1 MNLRMSIGSGPKMPC
16 VVYTFRFGT
25 TAREVQ
31 WMSPTYEGKFL
42 SGRCYV
48 IFALLGALGVALFST
63 LESRAQD
70 ATSSG
75 QTQSDSAWSL
85 STNRFDNSFEAES
98 YVGNGYIGLRVPAA
112 GMGYLGGLGNVGWPI
127 GTERIASAIAAGV
140 YAKVADG
147 TFYKEEKQAIALL
160 PNWSTLTFGDASG
173 NYSPATA
180 SAANVSE
187 YRQELDLRTGVVST
201 SGIWTSPGGNKTRFL
216 YRVGTDRARSHIA
229 VVTLELTPMWS
240 GKAAVTSAL
249 DWAGARR
256 LDVISAGVDLPT
268 QTIYVTSK
276 SKGTNIPVAE
286 SATLR
291 SSCEA
296 SPSEVKPQVSGTP
309 AEQLTF
315 EAQAGKTCTFV
326 KYVAVVSGR
335 DSSTPDSVARGE
347 SQQAADRGLDAFQ
360 QENRAAWDS
369 VWKADI
375 VVDND
380 PALEEAIRA
389 NEYQLYASMSPD
401 SPASIGPSGLSSD
414 GYAGMVFWDADTWM
428 FPALLAGHPDIARV
442 MVDYR
447 STTLPAARKNAAN
460 NGYAGALYPW
470 TSAITGDM
478 GDECYGAV
486 TDAKGKVVA
495 DPNKSCTQQLH
506 LQSDVAL
513 AQWEYYK
520 ATGDKQWLAQKGW
533 PVLQAVAEFWASKA
547 TQAPGGYAIDQ
558 VQTPDE
564 YATDTDN
571 DAYTNA
577 AASLELQATIEAAGI
592 LGKTVP
598 STWSAIGAGLIK
610 TMPVDAA
617 LNIYLEHQGYTS
629 QQIKQA
635 DVVMLTYPLDFSMPK
650 SMGVN
655 DLNFYTPRT
664 DVNGP
669 AMTDAIHSIA
679 AAAIGAGGCSAY
691 TYMLRS
697 YQPFLREPYLQFS
710 EFAPVKLTATAYD
723 FLTGVG
729 GFMQEFLYGFSGLRP
744 EVDGVR
750 LDPSLPPQLAGI
762 TLSNLTWQGRTFT
775 VHIGLKETSVTLN
788 SGTALPVI
796 TPGGR
801 KTVEAGSPLVIPT
814 RRPDLEPTEDLVRCR
829 LVTATSSLPGSPAVA
844 AVDGSP
850 ATAWTAAEPQAKLTV
865 DLAAPATLGKIKVLR
880 GNRDP
885 FPYTVEASSDG
896 VGWKTIATATANS
909 PTGVDEF
916 NSPPV
921 QAKFIRLVF
930 PGVGG
935 AKPASIAE
943 LTVMAKT
950 P

>member
-1 MNLRMSIGSGPKMPC
+1 MSRTNESQ
-16 VVYTFRFGT
+16 FRLDY
-25 TAREVQ
+25 AYLV
-31 WMSPTYEGKFL
+31 FL
-42 SGRCYV
+42 
-48 IFALLGALGVALFST
+48 LLGAASFSSP
-63 LESRAQD
+63 LCHAQD
-70 ATSSG
+70 STGPTQIISS
-75 QTQSDSAWSL
+75 WLL
-85 STNRFDNSFEAES
+85 STSRFDNSFEAEP
-98 YVGNGYIGLRVPAA
+98 YVGNGYIGLRIPAA
-112 GMGYLGGLGNVGWPI
+112 GMGYLGELGKVGWPI

-147 TFYKEEKQAIALL
+147 TFYRDEKQAIALI
-160 PNWSTLTFGDASG
+160 PTWSTLTFGDSSG
-173 NYSPATA
+173 IYTPATA
-180 SAANVSE
+180 SPSNVSE

-216 YRVGTDRARSHIA
+216 YRVGADRARSHVA
-229 VVTLELTPMWS
+229 VVTLEFTPMWT
-240 GKAAVTSAL
+240 GKATVTSVL
-249 DWAGARR
+249 DGAGARR
-256 LDVISAGVDLPT
+256 LDLVAAGVDLPT
-268 QTIYVTSK
+268 RSIYLSSK
-276 SKGTNIPVAE
+276 TKGTNIPVAE
-286 SATLR
+286 SATLQ
-291 SSCEA
+291 SSCE
-296 SPSEVKPQVSGTP
+296 SSSSEQKPQVIGSP
-309 AEQLTF
+309 AEQVAF

-326 KYVAVVSGR
+326 KYVAVVTGR
-335 DSSTPDSVARGE
+335 DSSTPESDARAE
-347 SQQAADRGLDAFQ
+347 SRQAADRGLNAFQ

-375 VVDND
+375 IVDGD
-380 PALEEAIRA
+380 PSLQRAIRA
-389 NEYQLYASMSPD
+389 NEYTLYASIAPD

-428 FPALLAGHPDIARV
+428 FPALLAQHPEIARV

-447 STTLPAARKNAAN
+447 STTLPAARRNAAN

-470 TSAITGDM
+470 TSAISGDM

-486 TDAKGKVVA
+486 TDSKGKVIA

-520 ATGDKQWLAQKGW
+520 ATGDKQWLAEKGW
-533 PVLQAVAEFWASKA
+533 PVLEAVAQFWASKA
-547 TQAPGGYAIDQ
+547 TPLPGGYAIDQ

-577 AASLELQATIEAAGI
+577 AASLELEATIEAARI

-610 TMPVDAA
+610 TMPVDAS
-617 LNIYLEHQGYTS
+617 LNIYLEHQGYVA

-679 AAAIGAGGCSAY
+679 AAAIDAPGCSAY
-691 TYMLRS
+691 TYLLRS

-729 GFMQEFLYGFSGLRP
+729 GFMQEFLYGFSGFRP
-744 EVDGVR
+744 LVDAVR
-750 LDPSLPPQLAGI
+750 LDPNLPPQLAGI
-762 TLSNLTWQGRTFT
+762 TLSNLAWQGRTFT
-775 VHIGLKETSVTLN
+775 MHIGPRETSVVLN
-788 SGTALPVI
+788 SGGPLPVI
-796 TPGGR
+796 TPGGA
-801 KTVEAGSPLVIPT
+801 KTVETGAPLLIPT
-814 RRPDLEPTEDLVRCR
+814 RRPDLQATEDMVRCR
-829 LVTATSSLPGSPAVA
+829 PITATSSLPGSPAVA

-850 ATAWTAAEPQAKLTV
+850 ATAWTAAERQATLTIN
-865 DLAAPATLGKIKVLR
+865 LAAPATLGTIKVLR

-885 FPYTVEASSDG
+885 FPYVVEASPDG
-896 VGWKTIATATANS
+896 VEWKTIATAPAEDA
-909 PTGVDEF
+909 TGVDEF
-916 NSPPV
+916 TSPPV
-921 QAKFIRLVF
+921 PARFLRLVF
-930 PGVGG
+930 PGVGD
-935 AKPASIAE
+935 AKAASIAE

>member
-1 MNLRMSIGSGPKMPC
+1 MARTYPRKFRLRHSS
-16 VVYTFRFGT
+16 
-25 TAREVQ
+25 
-31 WMSPTYEGKFL
+31 
-42 SGRCYV
+42 V
-48 IFALLGALGVALFST
+48 IFLLLGASFSPPP
-63 LESRAQD
+63 SRAQD
-70 ATSSG
+70 AAAGSP
-75 QTQSDSAWSL
+75 TQAQPDSAWSL
-85 STNRFDNSFEAES
+85 STSRFDNSFEAEP

-112 GMGYLGGLGNVGWPI
+112 GMGYLGDLGKVGWPI

-147 TFYKEEKQAIALL
+147 TFYHDEKQAIALI

-173 NYSPATA
+173 IYSPATA
-180 SAANVSE
+180 SSTHVRE

-201 SGIWTSPGGNKTRFL
+201 SGLWTSPGGNMTRFI
-216 YRVGTDRARSHIA
+216 YRVSTDHARSHIA
-229 VVTLELTPMWS
+229 VVTLELTPMGA
-240 GKAAVTSAL
+240 GKVTVGSIL
-249 DWAGARR
+249 DGAGARR
-256 LDVISAGVDLPT
+256 LDLVASGVDLPT

-276 SKGTNIPVAE
+276 TKGTNIPVAE

-291 SSCEA
+291 SSCES
-296 SPSEVKPQVSGTP
+296 SPSEGKPQIPGSP
-309 AEQLTF
+309 AEQVTF
-315 EAQAGKTCTFV
+315 EAQVGKTCTFV
-326 KYVAVVSGR
+326 KYVAVVTGR
-335 DSSTPDSVARGE
+335 DSSNPKSDARAE
-347 SQQAADRGLDAFQ
+347 SQRAADLGLNAYQ
-360 QENRAAWDS
+360 QENRAAWDK
-369 VWKADI
+369 VWTADI
-375 VVDND
+375 VVDDD
-380 PALEEAIRA
+380 PALQQAIHA
-389 NEYQLYASMSPD
+389 NEYTLFASIAPD

-428 FPALLAGHPDIARV
+428 FPALLAQHPDIARV

-447 STTLPAARKNAAN
+447 STTLPAARRNAAN
-460 NGYAGALYPW
+460 NAYAGALYPW
-470 TSAITGDM
+470 TSAISGDM

-486 TDAKGKVVA
+486 TDAKGKVIA

-513 AQWEYYK
+513 AQWEYFK
-520 ATGDKQWLAQKGW
+520 ATGDQQWLAQKGW
-533 PVLQAVAEFWASKA
+533 AVLEAVAEFWASKA
-547 TQAPGGYAIDQ
+547 TPVPGGYAIDQ

-564 YATDTDN
+564 YATDTNN

-577 AASLELQATIEAAGI
+577 AASLELKATIEAAGI

-598 STWSAIGAGLIK
+598 PSWSAIGAGLIK

-617 LNIYLEHQGYTS
+617 LNIYLEHQGYVA

-679 AAAIGAGGCSAY
+679 AAAIDAPGCSAY
-691 TYMLRS
+691 TYLLRS

-729 GFMQEFLYGFSGLRP
+729 GFMQEFLYGFSGFRP
-744 EVDGVR
+744 QVDGVR
-750 LDPSLPPQLAGI
+750 LDPSLPPQLVGI
-762 TLSNLTWQGRTFT
+762 TLRNLAWQGRTFT
-775 VHIGLKETSVTLN
+775 VHIGPQETSVTLN
-788 SGTALPVI
+788 SGAALPLI
-796 TPGGR
+796 TPGGA
-801 KTVEAGSPLVIPT
+801 KTVEPGAPLILPT
-814 RRPDLEPTEDLVRCR
+814 RRSDQQPTQDLTRCR
-829 LVTATSSLPGSPAVA
+829 QVTATSSIPGSPPVA

-865 DLAAPATLGKIKVLR
+865 DLATPATLGKIKVLR

-885 FPYTVEASSDG
+885 FPYSVEASSDG
-896 VGWKTIATATANS
+896 VEWKTIATAPAKNA
-909 PTGVDEF
+909 TGVDEF
-916 NSPPV
+916 NSPPPA
-921 QAKFIRLVF
+921 QAKFLRLVF
-930 PGVGG
+930 PGIGD
-935 AKPASIAE
+935 AKRPSIAE
-943 LTVMAKT
+943 LTVTGKT

>member
-1 MNLRMSIGSGPKMPC
+1 M
-16 VVYTFRFGT
+16 
-25 TAREVQ
+25 
-31 WMSPTYEGKFL
+31 
-42 SGRCYV
+42 
-48 IFALLGALGVALFST
+48 
-63 LESRAQD
+63 
-70 ATSSG
+70 
-75 QTQSDSAWSL
+75 
-85 STNRFDNSFEAES
+85 
-98 YVGNGYIGLRVPAA
+98 
-112 GMGYLGGLGNVGWPI
+112 
-127 GTERIASAIAAGV
+127 
-140 YAKVADG
+140 
-147 TFYKEEKQAIALL
+147 
-160 PNWSTLTFGDASG
+160 
-173 NYSPATA
+173 
-180 SAANVSE
+180 
-187 YRQELDLRTGVVST
+187 
-201 SGIWTSPGGNKTRFL
+201 

-229 VVTLELTPMWS
+229 VVTLELTPMWT
-240 GKAAVTSAL
+240 GKATVESVL
-249 DWAGARR
+249 DGAGARR
-256 LDVISAGVDLPT
+256 LDLVGAGVDLPT
-268 QTIYVTSK
+268 QTIHVISK
-276 SKGTNIPVAE
+276 TKGTNIPVAE

-291 SSCEA
+291 SSCES
-296 SPSEVKPQVSGTP
+296 SPSEGKPRIPGTP
-309 AEQLTF
+309 AEQVTF
-315 EAQAGKTCTFV
+315 EAQAGKTCTFI
-326 KYVAVVSGR
+326 KYVAVVTGR
-335 DSSTPDSVARGE
+335 DSSAPESEARAE
-347 SQQAADRGLDAFQ
+347 SQQAADRGLNAFQ

-375 VVDND
+375 VVDED
-380 PALEEAIRA
+380 PALQEAIHA
-389 NEYQLYASMSPD
+389 NEYTLFASMSPD

-470 TSAITGDM
+470 TSAISGDM

-486 TDAKGKVVA
+486 TDAKGKVIA

-520 ATGDKQWLAQKGW
+520 ATGDKVWLAQKGW
-533 PVLQAVAEFWASKA
+533 PVLEAVAEFWASKA
-547 TQAPGGYAIDQ
+547 TQVHGGYAIDQ

-577 AASLELQATIEAAGI
+577 AASLELEATIEAAGI

-598 STWSAIGAGLIK
+598 PSWSAIGAGLIK
-610 TMPVDAA
+610 TMPVDAS
-617 LNIYLEHQGYTS
+617 LNIYLEHQGYVA

-635 DVVMLTYPLDFSMPK
+635 DVVMLTFPLDFSMPK

-744 EVDGVR
+744 QVDAVR

-762 TLSNLTWQGRTFT
+762 TLSNLAWQGRTFT
-775 VHIGLKETSVTLN
+775 MHIGPQESSVTLN
-788 SGTALPVI
+788 SGAALPVI
-796 TPGGR
+796 TPAGA
-801 KTVEAGSPLVIPT
+801 KTVEPGAPLIIPT
-814 RRPDLEPTEDLVRCR
+814 RRPDLEPYRGPGPLPPDHGDVFASGIAGGCR
-829 LVTATSSLPGSPAVA
+829 
-844 AVDGSP
+844 
-850 ATAWTAAEPQAKLTV
+850 
-865 DLAAPATLGKIKVLR
+865 R
-880 GNRDP
+880 
-885 FPYTVEASSDG
+885 
-896 VGWKTIATATANS
+896 
-909 PTGVDEF
+909 
-916 NSPPV
+916 
-921 QAKFIRLVF
+921 
-930 PGVGG
+930 
-935 AKPASIAE
+935 
-943 LTVMAKT
+943 
-950 P
+950 

>member
-1 MNLRMSIGSGPKMPC
+1 MLH
-16 VVYTFRFGT
+16 TH
-25 TAREVQ
+25 
-31 WMSPTYEGKFL
+31 EGKFRL
-42 SGRCYV
+42 GPSYM
-48 IFALLGALGVALFST
+48 ILLLLGASGATSFST
-63 LESRAQD
+63 PPSRAQD
-70 ATSSG
+70 AAPASPG
-75 QTQSDSAWSL
+75 QTHTDSAWLL
-85 STNRFDNSFEAES
+85 SITRFDNSFEAEPI
-98 YVGNGYIGLRVPAA
+98 VGNGYIGLRVPAA
-112 GMGYLGGLGNVGWPI
+112 GMGYLGDLGKVGWPL

-147 TFYKEEKQAIALL
+147 TIYHDEKQVIALI
-160 PNWSTLTFGDASG
+160 PNWSTLTFGDESG
-173 NYSPATA
+173 MYSPATA
-180 SAANVSE
+180 SSTNVSE
-187 YRQELDLRTGVVST
+187 YRQQLDLRTGVVST
-201 SGIWTSPGGNKTRFL
+201 SGIWSSPGGNKTRFV

-229 VVTLELTPMWS
+229 VVTLELTPMWT
-240 GKAAVTSAL
+240 GKATVGSIL
-249 DWAGARR
+249 DGAGARR
-256 LDVISAGVDLPT
+256 LDLVAAGVDLPT
-268 QTIYVTSK
+268 QTIHVTSK
-276 SKGTNIPVAE
+276 SKGTNIQIAE

-291 SSCEA
+291 SSCES
-296 SPSEVKPQVSGTP
+296 SPSEGKPKISGTP
-309 AEQLTF
+309 AEQVSF

-326 KYVAVVSGR
+326 KYVAVVTGR
-335 DSSTPDSVARGE
+335 DSSTPESDARAQ
-347 SQQAADRGLDAFQ
+347 SQQAADRGFDAFQ
-360 QENRAAWDS
+360 QENRAAWDN

-375 VVDND
+375 VVDD
-380 PALEEAIRA
+380 DSALQQAIRA
-389 NEYQLYASMSPD
+389 SEYTLYASIAPD

-428 FPALLAGHPDIARV
+428 FPALLAGHPDIGRV
-442 MVDYR
+442 IVDYR
-447 STTLPAARKNAAN
+447 STTLPSARKNAAN

-470 TSAITGDM
+470 TSAINGDM

-486 TDAKGKVVA
+486 TDAKGKVIA

-533 PVLQAVAEFWASKA
+533 PVLEAVAEFWASKA
-547 TQAPGGYAIDQ
+547 TAVPGGYAIDQ

-577 AASLELQATIEAAGI
+577 AASLELEATVEAAGI

-598 STWSAIGAGLIK
+598 PSWSGIGAGLIK
-610 TMPVDAA
+610 TMPVDAS
-617 LNIYLEHQGYTS
+617 LNIYLEHQGYIA

-679 AAAIGAGGCSAY
+679 AAAIDVPGCSAY

-729 GFMQEFLYGFSGLRP
+729 GFMQEFLYGFSGFRP
-744 EVDGVR
+744 LVDAVR

-762 TLSNLTWQGRTFT
+762 TLSNLAWQGRTFT
-775 VHIGLKETSVTLN
+775 MHIGPQETSITLN
-788 SGTALPVI
+788 SGAALPVI
-796 TPGGR
+796 TPGGA
-801 KTVEAGSPLVIPT
+801 KTVEAGTPVTIPT
-814 RRPDLEPTEDLVRCR
+814 RRPDLQPTEDLVRCR
-829 LVTATSSLPGSPAVA
+829 QITATSSLPGSPPVA

-865 DLAAPATLGKIKVLR
+865 DLAAPVILGTIKVLR

-885 FPYTVEASSDG
+885 FPYSVEASSDS
-896 VGWKTIATATANS
+896 VQWKTIATAPPNS
-909 PTGVDEF
+909 TGVDEF
-916 NSPPV
+916 TSPPV
-921 QAKFIRLVF
+921 QARFVRLVF
-930 PGVGG
+930 PGVGA

>member
-1 MNLRMSIGSGPKMPC
+1 M
-16 VVYTFRFGT
+16 
-25 TAREVQ
+25 ARAYKDGF
-31 WMSPTYEGKFL
+31 WL
-42 SGRCYV
+42 GRNFVLCP
-48 IFALLGALGVALFST
+48 LLGASLVASFST
-63 LESRAQD
+63 LLSRAQD
-70 ATSSG
+70 TAPRSP
-75 QTQSDSAWSL
+75 QTESAWSL
-85 STNRFDNSFEAES
+85 STTRFDNSFEREP

-112 GMGYLGGLGNVGWPI
+112 GMGYLGDLGKVGWPI

-147 TFYKEEKQAIALL
+147 TIYRDEKQVIALI

-173 NYSPATA
+173 IYSPATA
-180 SAANVSE
+180 SSSNVSG
-187 YRQELDLRTGVVST
+187 YRQELDLRTGIVST
-201 SGIWTSPGGNKTRFL
+201 SGIWTSPAGNKTRFV

-229 VVTLELTPMWS
+229 VVTLELTPMRT
-240 GKAAVTSAL
+240 GQATVISAL
-249 DWAGARR
+249 DGAGARR
-256 LDVISAGVDLPT
+256 LDLVGAGVDLLKRAT
-268 QTIYVTSK
+268 HTISK
-276 SKGTNIPVAE
+276 TKGTKIPIAE

-291 SSCEA
+291 SSCGV
-296 SPSEVKPQVSGTP
+296 SPSEQKPQVSGT
-309 AEQLTF
+309 ASEQVIF
-315 EAQAGKTCTFV
+315 EAPAGKTCTFV
-326 KYVAVVSGR
+326 KYVAVVTGR
-335 DSSTPDSVARGE
+335 DSSKPESDASAE
-347 SQQAADRGLDAFQ
+347 SQEAAQRGLYAFE
-360 QENRAAWDS
+360 QENRAAWDK

-375 VVDND
+375 LVDDD
-380 PALEEAIRA
+380 PALQQAIHA

-428 FPALLAGHPDIARV
+428 FPALLAQHPEIARV

-447 STTLPAARKNAAN
+447 STTLPAAQRNAAN

-470 TSAITGDM
+470 TSAIAGDM

-486 TDAKGKVVA
+486 TDAKGKVIS

-520 ATGDKQWLAQKGW
+520 ATGDKQWLSQKGW
-533 PVLQAVAEFWASKA
+533 PVLEAVAEFWASKVTLSA
-547 TQAPGGYAIDQ
+547 GGYAIDK

-577 AASLELQATIEAAGI
+577 AASLELEATVEAAGI

-598 STWSAIGAGLIK
+598 PSWSQIGAGLIK
-610 TMPVDAA
+610 TMPVDAS
-617 LNIYLEHQGYTS
+617 LNIYLEHQGYVS

-679 AAAIGAGGCSAY
+679 AATIDAPGCSAY

-710 EFAPVKLTATAYD
+710 EFGPVKLTATAYD

-729 GFMQEFLYGFSGLRP
+729 GFMQEFLYGFSGFRP
-744 EVDGVR
+744 QVDAVR
-750 LDPSLPPQLAGI
+750 LDPSLPPQLRGI
-762 TLSNLTWQGRTFT
+762 TLTNLAWQGRTFT
-775 VHIGLKETSVTLN
+775 MHIGPRETSITLN
-788 SGTALPVI
+788 SGAALPLI
-796 TPGGR
+796 TPSGV
-801 KTVEAGSPLVIPT
+801 KTAEPDIPLVIPT
-814 RRPDLEPTEDLVRCR
+814 RRSDLQPTEDVVRCQ
-829 LVTATSSLPGSPAVA
+829 LITATSSAPGSPPVA

-865 DLAAPATLGKIKVLR
+865 NLATPVTLGAIKVLR
-880 GNRDP
+880 GNHDP
-885 FPYTVEASSDG
+885 FPYAVEASSDG
-896 VGWKTIATATANS
+896 VDWKAIATAPANS

-916 NSPPV
+916 TLPAV
-921 QAKFIRLVF
+921 EAKFVRLVF
-930 PGVGG
+930 PGAGD
-935 AKPASIAE
+935 AKPGSIAE
-943 LTVMAKT
+943 LTVMAEKT
-950 P
+950 H

>member
-1 MNLRMSIGSGPKMPC
+1 MALRSKDG
-16 VVYTFRFGT
+16 F
-25 TAREVQ
+25 
-31 WMSPTYEGKFL
+31 WL
-42 SGRCYV
+42 GRHYV
-48 IFALLGALGVALFST
+48 LCPLLGASLVASFAT
-63 LESRAQD
+63 LRSRAQD
-70 ATSSG
+70 AAPGSPQPDT
-75 QTQSDSAWSL
+75 AWSL
-85 STNRFDNSFEAES
+85 STTRFDNSFEREP

-112 GMGYLGGLGNVGWPI
+112 GMGYLGDLGKVGWPI

-147 TFYKEEKQAIALL
+147 SFYHDEKQAIALI

-173 NYSPATA
+173 SYSPATA
-180 SAANVSE
+180 SSSSVSE
-187 YRQELDLRTGVVST
+187 YRQELDLRTGIVST
-201 SGIWTSPGGNKTRFL
+201 FGIWTSPGGNKTRFL
-216 YRVGTDRARSHIA
+216 YRVGTDRARSHVA
-229 VVTLELTPMWS
+229 VVTLELTPMWT
-240 GKAAVTSAL
+240 GKAMVSSVL

-256 LDVISAGVDLPT
+256 LDLVAVGVDLPK
-268 QTIYVTSK
+268 QTIYVNSK
-276 SKGTNIPVAE
+276 TKATNIVVAE
-286 SATLR
+286 SAALR
-291 SSCEA
+291 SSCE
-296 SPSEVKPQVSGTP
+296 SKPSEEKPHIAGTA
-309 AEQLTF
+309 AEQVTF
-315 EAQAGKTCTFV
+315 QAQVGKSCSFV
-326 KYVAVVSGR
+326 KYVAVVTGR
-335 DSSTPDSVARGE
+335 DSSTPESDARTE
-347 SQQAADRGLDAFQ
+347 SQEAARRGLDAFQ
-360 QENRAAWDS
+360 QENRAAWDK

-375 VVDND
+375 VVDED
-380 PALEEAIRA
+380 PALQEAIHA
-389 NEYQLYASMSPD
+389 NEYQLYASMSPE

-428 FPALLAGHPDIARV
+428 FPALLAQHPDIARV

-447 STTLPAARKNAAN
+447 STTLPAARKNAVN
-460 NGYAGALYPW
+460 NGYAGAMYPW
-470 TSAITGDM
+470 TSAISGDM

-486 TDAKGKVVA
+486 TNAQGKVIA

-533 PVLQAVAEFWASKA
+533 PVLEAVAEFWASKA
-547 TQAPGGYAIDQ
+547 TPSAGGYAINQ

-577 AASLELQATIEAAGI
+577 AASLELEATIEAARI

-598 STWSAIGAGLIK
+598 KSWSTIGAGLIK

-617 LNIYLEHQGYTS
+617 LNIYLEHQGYAA

-650 SMGVN
+650 LMGVN

-679 AAAIGAGGCSAY
+679 AAAIDAPGCSAY
-691 TYMLRS
+691 TYLLRS

-710 EFAPVKLTATAYD
+710 EFGPVKLTATAYD

-729 GFMQEFLYGFSGLRP
+729 GFMQEFLYGFSGFRP
-744 EVDGVR
+744 QVDAVR

-762 TLSNLTWQGRTFT
+762 TLSNLEWQGRTFT
-775 VHIGLKETSVTLN
+775 MHIGPRESSITLN
-788 SGTALPVI
+788 SGAAMPLI
-796 TPGGR
+796 TPRGVNTARLG
-801 KTVEAGSPLVIPT
+801 TPLVIPT
-814 RRPDLEPTEDLVRCR
+814 RRPDLQPTEDLVRCR
-829 LVTATSSLPGSPAVA
+829 QISVTSSVPGSPAVA

-850 ATAWTAAEPQAKLTV
+850 ATAWTAAEPAAKLTV
-865 DLAAPATLGKIKVLR
+865 ALSAPATLGTIKVRR

-885 FPYTVEASSDG
+885 FPYAVEASSDG
-896 VGWKTIATATANS
+896 VDWKAIANAPANS

-916 NSPPV
+916 NFPPV
-921 QAKFIRLVF
+921 EAKFVRLVF
-930 PGVGG
+930 PGAGD
-935 AKPASIAE
+935 AKPGSIAE
-943 LTVMAKT
+943 LTVMAAKT
-950 P
+950 H